1 MTVVLLAVHPGT
13 ARAAYR
19 VGPGDVLEIVVAQDE
34 TLSGKYAVR
43 DDGALELE
51 LLGEVAVAG
60 KTTDQVDEILTA
72 RLKKF
77 YKAPSV
83 RLSIAEY
90 HSQKVYVLGA
100 VAKPGTYV
108 LQGEKSLLDAV
119 LEAGGTTPASVGRI
133 LLMHGDAGPGATA
146 DGGGPGA
153 KPLETMVTTPVD
165 LEALLAGGA
174 SGRANVPLA
183 AGDMVLVPGSEGLQ
197 ASGGIVDA
205 TTASVTVVGEVAQPG
220 IFRLERGAT
229 ALAAVLAAGG
239 VTKYAAPNRARVVR
253 ARDGGKKILSL
264 ELGDIMK
271 HGEKKKDIKLEPGDM
286 VIVPARL
293 F

>member
-1 MTVVLLAVHPGT
+1 MLELVVS
-13 ARAAYR
+13 
-19 VGPGDVLEIVVAQDE
+19 QDE

-43 DDGALELE
+43 EDGALEIE
-51 LLGEVAVAG
+51 LLGEVKVEG
-60 KTTDQVDEILTA
+60 KTTDQIDELLTA

-133 LLMHGDAGPGATA
+133 LLMRGDNG
-146 DGGGPGA
+146 
-153 KPLETMVTTPVD
+153 ETTPVD

-197 ASGGIVDA
+197 AAGGIVDA
-205 TTASVTVVGEVAQPG
+205 TTASVTVVGEVEQPG

-253 ARDGGKKILSL
+253 ARDNGKKSLAL

-271 HGEKKKDIKLEPGDM
+271 HGEKKKDIALEPGDM
-286 VIVPARL
+286 VIVPARR